1 MTYLLLNAPF
11 LAVVGVVAVAAVL
24 ARRSPRAPPRWK
36 AVGLAAI
43 LMLTLTAIF
52 DNVIIGTGIVAYDD
66 SFISGVRIGIAPI
79 EDFAYTVAALVL
91 LPSVWEL
98 LRRAPTQHDGE
109 P

>member
-11 LAVVGVVAVAAVL
+11 LTIVGVVAVAAVL
-24 ARRSPRAPPRWK
+24 ARRSPHWK

-43 LMLTLTAIF
+43 LMLTLTAVF

-66 SFISGVRIGIAPI
+66 SLISGVRIGIAPI

-98 LRRAPTQHDGE
+98 LRRSPSQHDGE